1 MKRDIS
7 RLALIAALTGGQFVL
22 PGQVAAQTEEAQ
34 DLGTISLTVSGEQ
47 VDLSRTGASVSV
59 VLAEDLKKVGDLSVA
74 GQLSRLPGVSM
85 SRNGGLGTSA
95 TVRLRGLGSPY
106 IGVRIDGID
115 VADTSGIACE
125 YNFGT
130 TTIGGMSRIEVLKG
144 SQSALFGSEAIGGV
158 IDMTTYRATKEG
170 VSGEASLEGGS
181 ASSWAG
187 SASVGVK
194 GGRGELAISASR
206 TITDGISAY
215 GPGTEKDGF
224 RSSSLSFYGEYAV
237 TEGLTLGANGFLR
250 DSYLEYDSQTADSD
264 ATEEGKLRGGRL
276 FARFDTGAVSHE
288 LAYARTETTRYYA
301 QDWVKLYLGDRD
313 QLTYKG
319 RWTANEQLSLNWG
332 LDTTRETFSVDGTGH
347 ATGTDSVYAEVLY
360 AARPDLDLALAL
372 RQDEHDDFGG
382 QLSGRA
388 AVAWRPGEA
397 WILRAVAST
406 GFRAPSLYQL
416 HSRPY
421 GNATLEAETSESYE
435 LGAEYLFGTGS
446 VKATLFDTEID
457 NRIDWSGSGYN
468 QVPGISR
475 VRGVELEASVA
486 LNDDWSVFGNYT
498 YTDGRAVNINTLAE
512 ERLVRV
518 PRNDFMLGVE
528 GRLAE
533 GLTGTLTVQHVTGLL
548 DTNVWPT
555 TGRSALKDY
564 TLANLAVSYDVSD
577 SAQVY
582 FRVENLFDE
591 NYETVRNYGQPG
603 RQLFAGL
610 RTTF

>member
-7 RLALIAALTGGQFVL
+7 RLALLAALSGGQAML
-22 PGQVAAQTEEAQ
+22 PGQVLAQTEEPQ

-74 GQLSRLPGVSM
+74 GQLARLPGVSM

-95 TVRLRGLGSPY
+95 TLRLRGLGGPY

-158 IDMTTYRATKEG
+158 IDMTTYRATREG

-181 ASSWAG
+181 ANSWAG
-187 SASVGVK
+187 SASLGVK
-194 GGRGELAISASR
+194 GERGELAISASR

-215 GPGTEKDGF
+215 GPGVEKDAF

-250 DSYLEYDSQTADSD
+250 NSYLEYDSQTADTAD
-264 ATEEGKLRGGRL
+264 TEDGKLRGGRL

-288 LAYARTETTRYYA
+288 LAYARTETTRYYP
-301 QDWVKLYLGDRD
+301 VGGSNLYLGDRD
-313 QLTYKG
+313 QLSYKG
-319 RWTANEQLSLNWG
+319 RWTANEQISLNWG
-332 LDTTRETFSVDGTGH
+332 LDSTREDFSVDGTGH

-360 AARPDLDLALAL
+360 AARPDLDLSLAL
-372 RQDEHDDFGG
+372 RHDEHDDFGG

-388 AVAWRPGEA
+388 ALAWRPGED

-416 HSRPY
+416 YGPY
-421 GNATLEAETSESYE
+421 GNAMLEAETSESYE
-435 LGAEYLFGTGS
+435 LGAEYLFSTGS
-446 VKATLFDTEID
+446 VKATLFNTEID
-457 NRIDWSGSGYN
+457 NRIDWHGSGYN
-468 QVPGISR
+468 QVPGVSR

-498 YTDGRAVNINTLAE
+498 YTDAHATNITTLAE
-512 ERLVRV
+512 ERLLRV
-518 PRNDFMLGVE
+518 PRNDFMLGIE
-528 GRLAE
+528 GRLAQ

-548 DTNVWPT
+548 DNNLWPT
-555 TGRSALKDY
+555 PGRSALKDY
-564 TLANLAVSYDVSD
+564 TLANIAVSYELSD
-577 SAQVY
+577 SAQAFV
-582 FRVENLFDE
+582 RVENLFDE
-591 NYETVRNYGQPG
+591 KYETVRNYGQPG
-603 RQLFAGL
+603 RQVFVGL